1 MSPQNAT
8 VLDRLNEAYRAWDLE
23 ALERVLADD
32 VVYHIPGRSPVA
44 GDYRG
49 RDAVLDLW
57 ARQKVYMNG
66 RFFAVEFIDI
76 LASDDHV
83 VAVTAG
89 QGRAGEHTVE
99 TRGANI
105 YRIIDDR
112 IVECWPLYGDMAAF
126 DEFWADFEV

>member
-1 MSPQNAT
+1 MSPPNPR
-8 VLDRLNEAYRAWDLE
+8 VLDALNEAYREWDLE
-23 ALERVLADD
+23 ALHRVLADD

-57 ARQKVYMNG
+57 ARQKVYMDG
-66 RFFAVEFIDI
+66 RFFAVEFIDT
-76 LASDDHV
+76 LVSEDHV

-89 QGRAGEHTVE
+89 EGRAGDQVVA

-105 YRIIDDR
+105 YRIVDDR

-126 DEFWADFEV
+126 DEFWAHFNA